1 MKKTDYIL
9 IGLVLVI
16 IIGAIFSTRGT
27 KAQEAIEF
35 PLKLS
40 GKIGSNQVTYNDYK
54 QMVDNNENFII
65 IIERAGCGYCQVYM
79 SIVKEVADEKKVAIN
94 YIDTDTLTQEEYNAL
109 ATENDYLKKNRWGT
123 PTTLF
128 MQGSRVID
136 SIDGYVEKDTFEKFL
151 DGRVILGE

>member
-1 MKKTDYIL
+1 
-9 IGLVLVI
+9 
-16 IIGAIFSTRGT
+16 
-27 KAQEAIEF
+27 
-35 PLKLS
+35 
-40 GKIGSNQVTYNDYK
+40 
-54 QMVDNNENFII
+54 MVDNNENFII
-65 IIERAGCGYCQVYM
+65 IIERAGCGYCQMYM
-79 SIVKEVADEKKVAIN
+79 PIVKEVADEKKVAIN